1 MIRGKGTGPIMKVY
15 DLQVLIEQDEEGLF
29 VAECPALQGCYAQ
42 GETFEKAIGNI
53 KDVIVMCLQEMR
65 QERRKIKGLSPEK
78 LRGLL

>member
-1 MIRGKGTGPIMKVY
+1 MKVY

-42 GETFEKAIGNI
+42 GETFEKAIENI

>member
-1 MIRGKGTGPIMKVY
+1 MKVY

>member
-1 MIRGKGTGPIMKVY
+1 MKVY

-65 QERRKIKGLSPEK
+65 QERRKIKDLRYPEVIGVK
-78 LRGLL
+78 RVEVRV